1 MALLAGIID
10 AFWYMLVSYS
20 INTKKIQNYL
30 KLRQSK
36 IFLILGII
44 LLFFSSYLIL
54 KSVEYFL

>member
-36 IFLILGII
+36 IFLILGI
-44 LLFFSSYLIL
+44 YLIIFFQKHYL
-54 KSVEYFL
+54 N

>member
-1 MALLAGIID
+1 
-10 AFWYMLVSYS
+10 MLVSYS

-54 KSVEYFL
+54 KSIEYFLKFT